1 MNFFRKKKNSYI
13 QKEHEKIFGDKS
25 PFSDRIT
32 FHIVKTHYLGEM
44 LRLSSKKLKKEKK
57 CRIRKILKL

>member
-1 MNFFRKKKNSYI
+1 VNFFRKRKDTYI

-32 FHIVKTHYLGEM
+32 FHIVKTHYLGEIF
-44 LRLSSKKLKKEKK
+44 KLINEKNKKEK
-57 CRIRKILKL
+57 